1 VPRRFDIFAWYI
13 REIRGEGGGN
23 KQTNSKKRTQR
34 EPKNRITK
42 TTEEDRGKKGR
53 QGNQEGSKTDSH

>member
-23 KQTNSKKRTQR
+23 KQTNSKN
-34 EPKNRITK
+34 EPK
-42 TTEEDRGKKGR
+42 
-53 QGNQEGSKTDSH
+53 GNPKIG